1 MAFASLRDFL
11 QELDRLGQFRR
22 IGEPVSL
29 VHEMTEIQRRVAET
43 GGPAL
48 LFEAPI
54 DAKGRRMDVPVLANL
69 YGTVERVALGLGRR
83 PDALE
88 GLGEELAE
96 LSRPAALD
104 SLAEVAAR
112 LPMAGRILAM
122 TPRRVSRA
130 PVHDIVLTGKAV
142 DLAKLPIQT
151 FWPGEGGP
159 LITWGIV
166 VTKGPGRAP
175 EDDYNLACYRMQVLD
190 RNRTIMRWLPQ
201 RGGAQHFRRWRA
213 ERKGPM
219 PVAVVLG
226 ADPAVTLAAVTP
238 VPESLSEYAFAG
250 LIGGKKAVLVPC
262 RTIPLLVPA
271 SAEIVLEGHVLPDE
285 TALEGPFVDHT
296 GYLNSVE
303 RFPVFVASAITMRR
317 RPIYPSTFLGRP
329 PDEASTI
336 SRALNDV
343 FVPLIRRQFPEIV
356 DFWLPPEAC
365 SYRIAVVSIRKA
377 YPGHARRMMLGA
389 WSALRQ
395 FAYTKIVI
403 VVDDDIDARSWRDV
417 MWALA
422 TRMDPGRDLV
432 ILDRTPIDYLDFASP
447 VSGLG
452 GKLGIDA
459 TRKIP
464 PETDRRW
471 GEVPVMPETVR
482 ADALRKLADWG
493 LAPAADVRPAFPARR
508 PSRKRGG

>member
-1 MAFASLRDFL
+1 MAFASLREFL
-11 QELDRLGQFRR
+11 EKLDRLGQLRR
-22 IGEPVSL
+22 IVEPVSL
-29 VHEMTEIQRRVAET
+29 VHELTEIQRRMAET

-48 LFEAPI
+48 LFEAPV
-54 DAKGRRMDVPVLANL
+54 DAKGRRIGIPVLANL
-69 YGTVERVALGLGRR
+69 YGTVERVALGLGRKPKGLR
-83 PDALE
+83 E
-88 GLGEELAE
+88 LGEELAE
-96 LSRPAALD
+96 LSRPTALGGWAD
-104 SLAEVAAR
+104 IAAR
-112 LPMAGRILAM
+112 LPTAGKVLTMA
-122 TPRRVSRA
+122 PRRSARG
-130 PVHDIVLTGKAV
+130 PVHDVVLMGKAV

-166 VTKGPGRAP
+166 VTKGPGREP

-201 RGGAQHFRRWRA
+201 RGGAQHFRRWKA
-213 ERKGPM
+213 ERQDPM

-238 VPESLSEYAFAG
+238 VPETLSEYAFAG
-250 LIGGKKAVLVPC
+250 LIGGKKVLLAPC

-271 SAEIVLEGHVLPDE
+271 TAEIVIEGHVLPDE
-285 TALEGPFVDHT
+285 TAPEGPFVDHT

-303 RFPVFVASAITMRR
+303 RFPIFVASAITMRR

-403 VVDDDIDARSWRDV
+403 VVDEDIDARNWRDV

-432 ILDRTPIDYLDFASP
+432 VLDRTPIDYLDFASP

-471 GEVPVMPETVR
+471 GEVPIMPEAIR
-482 ADALRKLADWG
+482 AEAARKLAAWG
-493 LAPAADVRPAFPARR
+493 LAPAPDLRPASRARR
-508 PSRKRGG
+508 PSRRREG